1 MSYQNIDASVSA
13 ADLKTIKDAFAAIL
27 EKLPFLVTL
36 TPEERKSTFKTGPDR
51 LSFVTNCASAAQANP
66 LIFPAS
72 FNVEAFLKDV
82 ALFAVL
88 SELFTLAESVK
99 SQIDDTRLAVGG
111 EAMQQ
116 SNQVYK
122 YVQAASGNTPG
133 LKPLAEQLGQ
143 QFKKAGKTKTGTGPA
158 KPKSED

>member
-1 MSYQNIDASVSA
+1 MPYQNIDASVSA
-13 ADLKTIKDAFAAIL
+13 ADLAAIKAAFATVL

-51 LSFVTNCASAAQANP
+51 LSFVTNCAAAAQANP

-72 FNVEAFLKDV
+72 FNADAFLKDV

-88 SELFTLAESVK
+88 SELFTLGQSIT
-99 SQIDDTRLAVGG
+99 SQIDDTRVAVGG

-116 SNQVYK
+116 SMQVYK
-122 YVQAASGNTPG
+122 YVQAASSTTPG

-143 QFKKAGKTKTGTGPA
+143 QFKKAGKTKTGPA

>member
-1 MSYQNIDASVSA
+1 MPYQNIDASVSA
-13 ADLKTIKDAFAAIL
+13 ADLTAIKAAFAAVL

-51 LSFVTNCASAAQANP
+51 LSFVTDCASAAQANP

-72 FNVEAFLKDV
+72 FNVDAFLKDV
-82 ALFAVL
+82 ALFGVL
-88 SELFTLAESVK
+88 NELLTLAQSIT
-99 SQIDDTRLAVGG
+99 SQIDDTRIAVGG
-111 EAMQQ
+111 EAMLQ

-133 LKPLAEQLGQ
+133 LKPVAEQLGR
-143 QFKKAGKTKTGTGPA
+143 QFKKAGKTKAGTEPA
-158 KPKSED
+158 KPKSDG